1 MKEGRKRILLVE
13 DDGTLRTLYTDAL
26 QADGFEVDQAVE
38 GKEGLLKARN
48 GGYNLILLDILLPG
62 LQGPEIL
69 EGLRTQPPMKANG
82 PVVML
87 TNQSQ
92 PEILRQCHELGA
104 VGEIIKSDV
113 TPKEF
118 IQFVRGFLDSPGNP
132 GPEA

>member
-1 MKEGRKRILLVE
+1 MIEGKKRILLVE
-13 DDGTLRTLYTDAL
+13 DDGTLRRLYTDAL
-26 QADGFEVDQAVE
+26 QADGFAVDQAVE

-62 LQGPEIL
+62 LQGTEIL
-69 EGLRTQPPMKANG
+69 ERLRTQPPLKTNG

-92 PEILRQCHELGA
+92 PEVLRRCHELGA
-104 VGEIIKSDV
+104 IGEIIKSDI

>member
-1 MKEGRKRILLVE
+1 MTERC
-13 DDGTLRTLYTDAL
+13 
-26 QADGFEVDQAVE
+26 
-38 GKEGLLKARN
+38 ARSIRM
-48 GGYNLILLDILLPG
+48 LFK
-62 LQGPEIL
+62 
-69 EGLRTQPPMKANG
+69 RTQPPHKTNG
-82 PVVML
+82 PIVML